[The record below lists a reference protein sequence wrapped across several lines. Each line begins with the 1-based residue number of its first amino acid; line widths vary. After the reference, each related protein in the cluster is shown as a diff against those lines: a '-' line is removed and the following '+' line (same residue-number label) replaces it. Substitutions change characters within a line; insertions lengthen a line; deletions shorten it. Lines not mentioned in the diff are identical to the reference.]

1 MKLTGNLFMT
11 SFPSALAGNLPWR
24 ATQSSVASAG
34 IRRARVPLSP
44 HVEEGLE
51 VIPFP
56 FNFPAPSTIS
66 H

>member
-34 IRRARVPLSP
+34 IRRARVPFSP

-51 VIPFP
+51 VIPF
-56 FNFPAPSTIS
+56 SI
-66 H
+66 